1 MTVDFVCFTI
11 GMLGVIYLQNPK
23 YLLNSTFQ
31 AVYYNN
37 KKKKEYK
44 WQLHKD
50 KESEFV

>member
-1 MTVDFVCFTI
+1 M
-11 GMLGVIYLQNPK
+11 
-23 YLLNSTFQ
+23 NSRFQ
-31 AVYYNN
+31 AVYYNK